1 MTKYDR
7 VAMTVLAAIMLA
19 FTAVCITHAQDKP
32 ATEPPTIESLQKQVA
47 EKDAQIAGLTKQVND
62 INGRLTAL
70 SRLHGA
76 CFEMLA
82 QDEAQLPK
90 K

>member
-7 VAMTVLAAIMLA
+7 VAMTVLAVIMLA
-19 FTAVCITHAQDKP
+19 FAAVCITRAQDKP

-47 EKDAQIAGLTKQVND
+47 EKDAQIANLTQQLAQA
-62 INGRLTAL
+62 NGNFSAL
-70 SRLHGA
+70 NKLYGA
-76 CFEMLA
+76 CYQMLGA
-82 QDEAQLPK
+82 DEAALAK